1 MNKYAIGLDFGT
13 NSCRSLIVNIENGR
27 EIASHVFNYP
37 TGDAG
42 VIIDKNDTNLAR
54 QNPADYI
61 EGIEIIVKEAITKA
75 KKSISDFDA
84 KDIISIGVDT
94 TGSSPM
100 PVDADGNPLC
110 FKNEFK
116 TNNASYVWLWKDHT
130 SFEEAAE
137 ITKLASEIRPNYLS
151 KIGGVYSSEW
161 FWSKILH
168 CKNTA
173 PEVYNE
179 AHSWI
184 EICDWITGHLIGDI
198 NPNTVKRS
206 VCAAGHKAMYN
217 DDWNGLPDS
226 EFLNTLSPNFGDL
239 RNRLY
244 DKAYSSETLAGYLSK
259 DWAEKLGL
267 TSKVAV
273 AVGAFDAHMGA
284 VGAGISEGTLV
295 KILGTSTCDIMVT
308 NSKQKINDIPG
319 VCGIVRNSVIENY
332 YGIEA
337 GQSAV
342 GDIFLWFVNNFVPE
356 KYGSTLDEKFVNLE
370 NEASKLLPGE
380 TGLLALDWNNGNRT
394 VLVDVRLT
402 GLILGQT
409 LHTQPH
415 EIYRTLI
422 EATAFGALKI
432 IDRIEDNEVR
442 INDIVNC
449 GGLAIKNKLL
459 MQIYADVTNRPMKV
473 SKSEQTPALG
483 AAIFSTVAAGNNN
496 GGYDKIDNAI
506 KSMTGVDKVYHPI
519 QENVEV
525 YKKIYTLYV
534 QLHDSF
540 GTKEWNGNLFNV
552 MKDLLKIKNETR
564 EKN

>member
-198 NPNTVKRS
+198 NPITVKRS

-267 TSKVAV
+267 TSMVAV

-525 YKKIYTLYV
+525 YKKLYTLYV

>member
-173 PEVYNE
+173 PEVYNA

-267 TSKVAV
+267 TSMVAV

-525 YKKIYTLYV
+525 YKKLYTLYV